1 LPFRFDIPEGCILN
15 APHPY
20 PVAVRHVIGHLLPDL
35 MMGCLHQAVPDRVAA
50 EGSSCLWNPPLRGGS
65 AVSGQARGNKPVLPD
80 FEIITFNS
88 GGTGARKTLDGLS
101 ATAFPSGVRT
111 MPVEATENV
120 APVVFWRKELRP
132 DSAGAGHTRGGFG
145 QIMEIAGKGD
155 LEFAVNAVFDRV
167 ANAPRGRDGGGD
179 GAAGEVGLKSGIKLR
194 TKGFQ
199 IIPDGERLMLLL
211 PGGGG
216 LGDSATR
223 DPALVAR
230 DVRDGL
236 VSVAAARGEYRV
248 AVAQDG
254 VVDEA
259 GTATLRS

>member
-1 LPFRFDIPEGCILN
+1 
-15 APHPY
+15 
-20 PVAVRHVIGHLLPDL
+20 
-35 MMGCLHQAVPDRVAA
+35 
-50 EGSSCLWNPPLRGGS
+50 
-65 AVSGQARGNKPVLPD
+65 VLPD

-88 GGTGARKTLDGLS
+88 GGTGARPTLDGLS

-120 APVVFWRKELRP
+120 APVLLWRKELRP
-132 DSAGAGHTRGGFG
+132 DSAGAGRTRGGFG
-145 QIMEIAGKGD
+145 QVMEIAGKGD

-167 ANAPRGRDGGGD
+167 SNAPRGRDGGLD
-179 GAAGEVGLKSGIKLR
+179 GAAGEVRQTSGKKLR

-199 IIPDGERLMLLL
+199 IIPDGERLLLNL

-216 LGDSATR
+216 MGDPATR

-236 VSVAAARGEYRV
+236 VSVEAARAMYKV
-248 AVAQDG
+248 AVAADG
-254 VVDEA
+254 TLDA
-259 GTATLRS
+259 TATLKLRA